1 MTRETSWR
9 INRWWIVLVA
19 AAWVLA
25 GIVAAEAPS
34 IAGHWEGAISLPG
47 TKLAID
53 VDFAAQDGGWKGDI
67 SIPLQGAKDL
77 PLDKIAVDGSTVS
90 FAIPGIPGDPAFKGA
105 LSADGRTIAGDFS
118 QGGGSFP
125 FELTKGEKPAE
136 AAKGTLAGFDE
147 FVNAALQAWNV
158 PGLAIA
164 VVKDG
169 EVAYMKGFGNRDVD
183 QKLPVTPKTLF
194 AIGSCSKAFTTF
206 VMGTL
211 VDEGKL
217 EWEKPVRDYIP
228 WFKLYDPSTAERIT
242 PRDLVTHRSGLP
254 RHDAVWYNNLGASR
268 EELVRRLAYLE
279 PSADLRAKWQ
289 YNNLMFLT
297 AGYLVETVT
306 GKTWEDAVRERI
318 FTPLGMGRSNFSVL
332 DSQKSDDFALPY
344 REKDDKLEKIPFRPI
359 TNMGPAGSINSSV
372 EDMAQWLKVQSGGGK
387 LDGKAVIKADTLADI
402 QAPHMA
408 MGQPPERPEISAGD
422 YGLGWMIDVYR
433 GHKRVHHGG
442 GIDGFIS
449 QVHVFPQDG
458 LGIVVLTNSETGLS
472 SIVAQ
477 SAADRLLKLEPIDW
491 NGEALARR
499 AKGKAAVKEAK
510 AKKETVRV
518 PDTRP
523 SHPLADYAGEYFHPG
538 YGPLKVELQGEK
550 LRVIYNGMTAP
561 LGHWH
566 YDVFTALET
575 QDEVLADTK
584 FNFAT
589 DVSGNIASVSAPME
603 PSVKDAVFV
612 RKPEARLSDP
622 AYLQKFLG
630 EYELAGVM
638 AKIGLKGNALTLS
651 VPGQP
656 EYTLVPDL
664 GGVFH
669 LKEFSVIQVRFVL
682 DDKGNVTGL
691 ESRQPEGVYTAKKK

>member
-1 MTRETSWR
+1 MTRTGNGR
-9 INRWWIVLVA
+9 INRWWIVLAA

-25 GIVAAEAPS
+25 GAVAAAPS
-34 IAGHWEGAISLPG
+34 IEGHWVGSISLPG

-53 VDFAAQDGGWKGDI
+53 IDFKAQDGGWAGDI

-77 PLDKIAVDGSTVS
+77 PLDKIAVDGTAVS
-90 FAIPGIPGDPAFKGA
+90 FAIPGIPGDPVFRGV
-105 LSADGRTIAGDFS
+105 LSADGLKITGDFT
-118 QGGGSFP
+118 QGGGTIP
-125 FELTKGEKPAE
+125 FELARAEKPA
-136 AAKGTLAGFDE
+136 AAAQGALAGFDE
-147 FVNAALQAWNV
+147 FVSAALQAWNV

-169 EVAYMKGFGNRDVD
+169 EVAYMKGFGQRDVE

-194 AIGSCSKAFTTF
+194 AIGSCSKAFTTY

-228 WFKLYDPSTAERIT
+228 WFKLQDASTTERIT

-306 GKTWEDAVRERI
+306 GKTWEDSVRERI
-318 FTPLGMGRSNFSVL
+318 FTPLGMSRSNFSVF

-344 REKDDKLEKIPFRPI
+344 REKDDKLEKIDFRPI

-387 LDGKAVIKADTLADI
+387 LDGKTVIGAATLADI
-402 QAPHMA
+402 QSGHMA
-408 MGQPPERPEISAGD
+408 MGQPPERPEVSAGD

-449 QVHVFPQDG
+449 QVHVYPHDG

-491 NGEALARR
+491 NGEAAWRAGPRARR
-499 AKGKAAVKEAK
+499 PPRRPRPRRKRPRPRYQTVPRPGGLRRRVLPPRLRPAEGRAAGGQADGHLQ
-510 AKKETVRV
+510 RH
-518 PDTRP
+518 DRP
-523 SHPLADYAGEYFHPG
+523 ARPLA
-538 YGPLKVELQGEK
+538 
-550 LRVIYNGMTAP
+550 LRR
-561 LGHWH
+561 
-566 YDVFTALET
+566 FTALET
-575 QDEVLADTK
+575 RTK
-584 FNFAT
+584 SSRT
-589 DVSGNIASVSAPME
+589 
-603 PSVKDAVFV
+603 PS
-612 RKPEARLSDP
+612 S
-622 AYLQKFLG
+622 
-630 EYELAGVM
+630 
-638 AKIGLKGNALTLS
+638 T
-651 VPGQP
+651 
-656 EYTLVPDL
+656 
-664 GGVFH
+664 
-669 LKEFSVIQVRFVL
+669 
-682 DDKGNVTGL
+682 
-691 ESRQPEGVYTAKKK
+691 SRPT

>member
-1 MTRETSWR
+1 MIKRSNGR
-9 INRWWIVLVA
+9 INRCAIVLVA
-19 AAWVLA
+19 AAWLMA
-25 GIVAAEAPS
+25 GAVVAEPPT

-47 TKLAID
+47 TKLAIN

-67 SIPLQGAKDL
+67 SIPLQGIKDWQ
-77 PLDKIAVDGSTVS
+77 LDKIAAAGAAVS
-90 FAIPGIPGDPAFKGA
+90 FAMPGIPGDPTFKGR
-105 LSADGRTIAGDFS
+105 LSDDGGTIAGDFS
-118 QGGGSFP
+118 QGGGTFP
-125 FELTKGEKPAE
+125 FELARAEKPAE
-136 AAKGTLAGFDE
+136 AAKGALADFDE

-169 EVAYMKGFGNRDVD
+169 EVAYMKGFGSRDVE
-183 QKLPVTPKTLF
+183 QKLPVSPKTLF
-194 AIGSCSKAFTTF
+194 AIGSCSKAFTTL
-206 VMGTL
+206 VMGAL

-228 WFKLYDPSTAERIT
+228 WFKLYDPSATERIT

-318 FTPLGMGRSNFSVL
+318 FTPLGMGRSNFSVA

-372 EDMAQWLKVQSGGGK
+372 EDMAQWLKVHAGGGK
-387 LDGKAVIKADTLADI
+387 LDGKVVIKADTLADL

-408 MGQPPERPEISAGD
+408 MGQPQERPEISAGD

-442 GIDGFIS
+442 GIDGFVS
-449 QVHVFPQDG
+449 QVQVFPHDG

-472 SIVAQ
+472 TIVAQ

-499 AKGKAAVKEAK
+499 AKGKAAAKEAK

-518 PDTRP
+518 PNTTP

-538 YGPLKVELQGEK
+538 YGPLMVQLQGDK
-550 LRVIYNGMTAP
+550 LNVTYNGMTAP

-589 DVSGNIASVSAPME
+589 DVNGNIASVAAPME
-603 PSVKDAVFV
+603 PVVKDAVFAK
-612 RKPEARLSDP
+612 KPDARLSDP

-630 EYELAGVM
+630 DYELAGVS
-638 AKIGLKGNALTLS
+638 AQIGLKGNALTLS

-664 GGVFH
+664 GGVFR
-669 LKEFSVIQVRFVL
+669 LKEVSVIQVRFLL
-682 DDKGNVTGL
+682 DGQGNVTGL

>member
-1 MTRETSWR
+1 MARTASERM
-9 INRWWIVLVA
+9 NRWWIVFMA
-19 AAWVLA
+19 AAWLLA
-25 GIVAAEAPS
+25 GAAAAEAPS
-34 IAGHWEGAISLPG
+34 IAGHWEGTISLPG

-53 VDFAAQDGGWKGDI
+53 IDFAALDGGWQGDI

-77 PLDKIAVDGSTVS
+77 PLDKIAVDGMNVS

-118 QGGGSFP
+118 QGGATFP
-125 FELTKGEKPAE
+125 FELARAEKPAE
-136 AAKGTLAGFDE
+136 AAKGALAGFDE

-158 PGLAIA
+158 PGLAVA

-169 EVAYMKGFGNRDVD
+169 EVAYMKGFGFRDVE
-183 QKLPVTPKTLF
+183 QKLPVTPRTLF

-206 VMGTL
+206 VLGTL

-217 EWEKPVRDYIP
+217 EWDKPVRSYIP
-228 WFKLYDPSTAERIT
+228 WFKLYDPSATDRIT
-242 PRDLVTHRSGLP
+242 PYDLVTHRSGLP

-279 PSADLRAKWQ
+279 PNADLRAKWQ

-297 AGYLVETVT
+297 AGYLAETVS
-306 GKTWEDAVRERI
+306 GKPWEDLVRERI
-318 FTPLGMGRSNFSVL
+318 FTPLDMGRSNFSVF

-344 REKDDKLEKIPFRPI
+344 REKDDKLEKIRFRPI

-372 EDMAQWLKVQSGGGK
+372 EDMARWLKVQSGGGK

-408 MGQPPERPEISAGD
+408 MGQPQERPEVSAGD
-422 YGLGWMIDVYR
+422 YGLGWMIDIYR

-449 QVHVFPQDG
+449 QVQVFPQDG

-472 SIVAQ
+472 TIVAQ
-477 SAADRLLKLEPIDW
+477 SAADRLLKLDPIDW

-499 AKGKAAVKEAK
+499 AKGKAAAKEAK
-510 AKKETVRV
+510 TKKETVRV
-518 PDTRP
+518 PGTQP
-523 SHPLADYAGEYFHPG
+523 SHVLADYAGEYFHPG
-538 YGPLKVELQGEK
+538 YGPMKIELQGDK
-550 LRVIYNGMTAP
+550 LMVTYNGMTAP

-566 YDVFTALET
+566 YDVFTALEAK
-575 QDEVLADTK
+575 DDVLSDTK

-589 DVSGNIASVSAPME
+589 DVNGNIASVAVPME
-603 PSVKDAVFV
+603 PVVKDAVFV
-612 RKPEARLSDP
+612 KRPDARLSDP

-669 LKEFSVIQVRFVL
+669 LKEYSVIQIRFVL
-682 DDKGNVTGL
+682 DDQGNVTGL